1 GWRLVVPL
9 LALVF
14 TLAVGSIPVDR
25 LRASPAAAASSTA
38 PYAPG
43 VLLVR
48 RKTGVT
54 TAALTAQSGIS
65 GIDATLSFIG
75 VERVRVARGQEQ
87 AVAQRLAQTGL
98 VDFAQPDYL
107 RHTADV
113 TPNDPDY
120 PFQWDL
126 PKIEAPAAWGITE
139 GSTAVTVAVIDTG
152 FYLA

>member
-1 GWRLVVPL
+1 RRSSSNAGATVAAWSFITITTKGSRRSTRPSPDPEDVAGMFHVKRGNSRGWRLVVLL
-9 LALVF
+9 LALGI
-14 TLAVGSIPVDR
+14 TLAVGSIPVAR
-25 LRASPAAAASSTA
+25 LGASRAAPASSTA

-98 VDFAQPDYL
+98 VDFAQPD
-107 RHTADV
+107 
-113 TPNDPDY
+113 
-120 PFQWDL
+120 
-126 PKIEAPAAWGITE
+126 
-139 GSTAVTVAVIDTG
+139 
-152 FYLA
+152 